1 MDILDFVMLL
11 GGVALFLYGMS
22 LMGDGL
28 KKVAGN
34 KLELILYRLSSNPL
48 KGILLGT
55 GVTAVIQSSSAT
67 SVMVVGFVNS
77 AMMKLRQAIAIIMGA
92 VIGTSITGWIICL
105 SSVGATSPA
114 LKLLSTEALAAITA
128 VASIIL
134 KKAVKKRSTKHIA
147 DILMGFAVLMF
158 GMKTMSGSVSA
169 LKEDP
174 GFISFLTSFS
184 NPFLGILVGI
194 VFTAVL
200 QSASASVGILQA
212 LSSTGLITFDVALPI
227 ILGIA
232 VGASVP
238 VLISGMSS
246 PKDGKRTAISY
257 LVIEILR
264 VILFAAVFYGLNA
277 ILHFSFAHNTMDMF
291 SIALLNTLFRV
302 STVLVLAWFIPLIEK
317 LVVKLVP
324 GNPADEEKTR
334 DMDRLEERFLTYPT
348 LAVEQTRLT
357 INKMAELTQKSM
369 NIAIGLLNTYTE
381 KDYAEVED
389 LEGIVDR
396 YEDKIGSY
404 LMKLTGREMTDTQN
418 KAVSQY
424 LRAITD
430 LERISDHA
438 LNIAERA
445 RELKEKK
452 IAFSDKGQK
461 EMDNLVAA
469 ILEILDITFDCFQS
483 DNSDEAYRV
492 EPLEQVIDKLCQKM
506 REKHTARLQ
515 KGKCTIGQGY
525 VFNDLIAD
533 FERVSDH
540 CSNIAIVIVDLM
552 SNSLDVHE
560 LSEALH
566 EGHSDRYDE
575 YYEEFRDKYIK
586 KKDRDDPT
594 VIFQALKERNRRDE
608 RRRDQG
614 TAGNHRPVAPDC
626 LFRRCGGIHGQ
637 RHSGFPFR
645 RGTVCGRRG
654 GPFPGDDPEQ
664 ILFLPAAGAFL

>member
-1 MDILDFVMLL
+1 MDILNVVMLL
-11 GGVALFLYGMS
+11 GGVAMFLYGMS

-34 KLELILYRLSSNPL
+34 KLELILYRLTSNPL

-77 AMMKLRQAIAIIMGA
+77 GMMKLRQAIAIIMGA

-105 SSVGATSPA
+105 SSVGGSSPA

-128 VASIIL
+128 VAAIVL
-134 KKAVKKRSTKHIA
+134 RMAVKKRSTRHVA

-158 GMKTMSGSVSA
+158 GMKTMSSSVSV

-174 GFISFLTSFS
+174 GFISFLTNFS
-184 NPFLGILVGI
+184 NPLLGILIGI

-212 LSSTGLITFDVALPI
+212 LSSTGLITFDIALPI

-232 VGASVP
+232 IGASVP

-246 PKDGKRTAISY
+246 PREGKRTAISY
-257 LVIEILR
+257 LVIEVLR
-264 VILFAAVFYGLNA
+264 VLLFAAVFYALNA
-277 ILHFSFAHNTMDMF
+277 FLHFSFIQKTMDMF

-302 STVLVLAWFIPLIEK
+302 STVAVLALFIPLIEK
-317 LVVKLVP
+317 LVIKLVP
-324 GNPADEEKTR
+324 GDPADEEKTR
-334 DMDRLEERFLTYPT
+334 DMDRLEERFLAYPT

-357 INKMAELTQKSM
+357 INKMAELTHKSM
-369 NIAIGLLNTYTE
+369 NIAIGMLSEYS
-381 KDYAEVED
+381 DRDFAEVEN

-404 LMKLTGREMTDTQN
+404 LMKLTGREMTETQN

-445 RELKEKK
+445 QEMNEKK
-452 IAFSDKGQK
+452 IQFSDKGWR
-461 EMDNLVAA
+461 EMTNLTDA
-469 ILEILDITFDCFQS
+469 ITRIITITFDSFLE
-483 DNSDEAYRV
+483 DDPEAAFRV
-492 EPLEQVIDKLCQKM
+492 EPLEQVIDRICRKM
-506 REKHTARLQ
+506 RERHTARLR
-515 KGKCTIGQGY
+515 KGKCTIGNGY
-525 VFNDLIAD
+525 VFNDLISD

-540 CSNIAIVIVDLM
+540 CSNIAIVLVELAD
-552 SNSLDVHE
+552 NALDVHE
-560 LSEALH
+560 MSETLH
-566 EGHSDRYDE
+566 QNHPHHFEE
-575 YYEEFRDKYIK
+575 YYSEYAGIYLK
-586 KKDRDDPT
+586 KKDLQEED
-594 VIFQALKERNRRDE
+594 
-608 RRRDQG
+608 
-614 TAGNHRPVAPDC
+614 
-626 LFRRCGGIHGQ
+626 
-637 RHSGFPFR
+637 
-645 RGTVCGRRG
+645 
-654 GPFPGDDPEQ
+654 
-664 ILFLPAAGAFL
+664 

>member
-1 MDILDFVMLL
+1 MDILDFVLLL
-11 GGVALFLYGMS
+11 GGVAMFLYGMS

-77 AMMKLRQAIAIIMGA
+77 GMMKLRQAIAVIMGA

-105 SSVGATSPA
+105 SSVGGTSSA

-128 VASIIL
+128 VASILL
-134 KKAVKKRSTKHIA
+134 KKIVKKRSTHHVA

-158 GMKTMSGSVSA
+158 GMKTMSGSVAA

-184 NPFLGILVGI
+184 NPILGILIGI
-194 VFTAVL
+194 VFTAIL

-212 LSSTGLITFDVALPI
+212 LSSTGLITLDEALPI

-232 VGASVP
+232 IGASVP
-238 VLISGMSS
+238 VLLSGMGS
-246 PKDGKRTAISY
+246 PRDGKRTAVSY

-264 VILFAAVFYGLNA
+264 AILFAAVFYGLNA
-277 ILHFSFAHNTMDMF
+277 ILHFSFIHQTMDMF

-302 STVLVLAWFIPLIEK
+302 STVIVLALFIPLIEK
-317 LVVKLVP
+317 LVVRLVP

-334 DMDRLEERFLTYPT
+334 DMDRLEERFLAYPT

-357 INKMAELTQKSM
+357 INKMADLTQKSM
-369 NIAIGLLNTYTE
+369 NIAIGMLDEYSD

-404 LMKLTGREMTDTQN
+404 LMKLTGREMTETQN

-424 LRAITD
+424 LRTITD

-438 LNIAERA
+438 MNIAERA
-445 RELKEKK
+445 QELKEKK
-452 IAFSDKGQK
+452 ISFSDKGTK
-461 EMDNLVAA
+461 EMKNLTGA
-469 ILEILDITFDCFQS
+469 ITEILDITFESFLND
-483 DNSDEAYRV
+483 DTDEALRV
-492 EPLEQVIDKLCQKM
+492 EPLEQVIDGICKKM
-506 REKHTARLQ
+506 RDKHTARLQ

-525 VFNDLIAD
+525 VFNDLISD

-552 SNSLDVHE
+552 IDSLDVHE
-560 LSEALH
+560 LSEVLH
-566 EGHSDRYDE
+566 DKHPARYEE
-575 YYEEFRDKYIK
+575 YYEEYHQKYLK
-586 KKDRDDPT
+586 GKD
-594 VIFQALKERNRRDE
+594 EE
-608 RRRDQG
+608 
-614 TAGNHRPVAPDC
+614 
-626 LFRRCGGIHGQ
+626 
-637 RHSGFPFR
+637 
-645 RGTVCGRRG
+645 
-654 GPFPGDDPEQ
+654 
-664 ILFLPAAGAFL
+664 

>member
-1 MDILDFVMLL
+1 MSLLDIIMLL
-11 GGVALFLYGMS
+11 GGVAMFLYGMS

-34 KLELILYRLSSNPL
+34 KLELILYRLSSTPF

-105 SSVGATSPA
+105 SNVSAGASSA
-114 LKLLSTEALAAITA
+114 LELLSTESLAGLTA
-128 VASIIL
+128 VAAIVL
-134 KKAVKKRSTKHIA
+134 KNVAKKRSLIHIA

-158 GMKTMSGSVSA
+158 GMKTMSGAVSV
-169 LKEDP
+169 LREDP
-174 GFISFLTSFS
+174 NFISFLTSFS
-184 NPFLGILVGI
+184 NPVLGILIGI

-212 LSSTGLITFDVALPI
+212 LSSTGLITLDVALPI

-238 VLISGMSS
+238 VLLSGMGSS
-246 PKDGKRTAISY
+246 TDGKRTALSY
-257 LVIEILR
+257 LVIEVIR
-264 VILFAAVFYGLNA
+264 VLLFAAVFYGLNA
-277 ILHFSFAHNTMDMF
+277 VLRFSFMHQVMNMF

-302 STVLVLAWFIPLIEK
+302 STVIVLALFIPLIEK
-317 LVVKLVP
+317 LVVRLMK

-334 DMDRLEERFLTYPT
+334 DMDRLEERFLAYPT

-357 INKMAELTQKSM
+357 INKMADLTKLSM
-369 NIAIGLLNTYTE
+369 DLAIGLLDKFTE
-381 KDYAEVED
+381 KGFAEVES
-389 LEGIVDR
+389 LEGVVDR

-404 LMKLTGREMTDTQN
+404 LMKLTGREMTETQN

-445 RELKEKK
+445 RELNEKK
-452 IAFSDKGQK
+452 IRFSDKGTR
-461 EMDNLVAA
+461 EMANLTAA
-469 ILEILDITFDCFQS
+469 IREILDITFECFL
-483 DNSDEAYRV
+483 NDEAEGAYRV
-492 EPLEQVIDKLCQKM
+492 EPLEQIIDKVCRKM
-506 REKHTARLQ
+506 REKHTDRLR
-515 KGKCTIGQGY
+515 KGKCSIGQGY

-560 LSEALH
+560 LSESIHQEHLNSY
-566 EGHSDRYDE
+566 EE
-575 YYEEFRDKYIK
+575 YYEAFRLKYLK
-586 KKDRDDPT
+586 KKDD
-594 VIFQALKERNRRDE
+594 RDE
-608 RRRDQG
+608 
-614 TAGNHRPVAPDC
+614 A
-626 LFRRCGGIHGQ
+626 
-637 RHSGFPFR
+637 
-645 RGTVCGRRG
+645 
-654 GPFPGDDPEQ
+654 DD
-664 ILFLPAAGAFL
+664 

>member
-11 GGVALFLYGMS
+11 GGVALFLYGMT

-105 SSVGATSPA
+105 SSVGGTSPA

-128 VASIIL
+128 VASILL
-134 KKAVKKRSTKHIA
+134 KSIVKKRSTKHIA

-184 NPFLGILVGI
+184 NPFLGILIGI
-194 VFTAVL
+194 VFTAIL

-212 LSSTGLITFDVALPI
+212 LSSTGLITLDEALPI

-232 VGASVP
+232 IGASVP
-238 VLISGMSS
+238 VLLSGMGS

-257 LVIEILR
+257 LVIETLR

-277 ILHFSFAHNTMDMF
+277 ILHFSFIHQTMDMF

-302 STVLVLAWFIPLIEK
+302 STVIVLALFIPLIEK

-324 GNPADEEKTR
+324 GNPADEENTR
-334 DMDRLEERFLTYPT
+334 DMDRLEERFLAYPT

-369 NIAIGLLNTYTE
+369 NIAIGMLGDYSE
-381 KDYAEVED
+381 KDFAEVES

-404 LMKLTGREMTDTQN
+404 LMKLTGREMTETQN

-438 LNIAERA
+438 MNIAERA
-445 RELKEKK
+445 QELKEKK
-452 IAFSDKGQK
+452 ISFSDKGKK
-461 EMDNLVAA
+461 EMDTLKDA
-469 ILEILDITFDCFQS
+469 ILEILSITFSCFLE
-483 DNSDEAYRV
+483 DDTDEAYRV

-566 EGHSDRYDE
+566 EGHQKRYDE
-575 YYEEFRDKYIK
+575 YYEMFSMKYMK
-586 KKDRDDPT
+586 KKD
-594 VIFQALKERNRRDE
+594 EE
-608 RRRDQG
+608 
-614 TAGNHRPVAPDC
+614 
-626 LFRRCGGIHGQ
+626 
-637 RHSGFPFR
+637 
-645 RGTVCGRRG
+645 
-654 GPFPGDDPEQ
+654 
-664 ILFLPAAGAFL
+664 

>member
-105 SSVGATSPA
+105 SSVGSASPA

-128 VASIIL
+128 VASILL
-134 KKAVKKRSTKHIA
+134 KKIVKKRSTQHVA

-158 GMKTMSGSVSA
+158 GMKTMSGAVSG

-174 GFISFLTSFS
+174 GFVEMMTNFS
-184 NPFLGILVGI
+184 NPLLGILLGML
-194 VFTAVL
+194 FTAIL

-212 LSSTGLITFDVALPI
+212 LSSTGLLTFEGTLPI

-232 VGASVP
+232 IGASAP
-238 VLISGMSS
+238 VILSGLGSS
-246 PKDGKRTAISY
+246 REGKRAAFAY
-257 LVIEILR
+257 PVIETLR

-277 ILHFSFAHNTMDMF
+277 FLHFSFMGSTMNMF
-291 SIALLNTLFRV
+291 TIALTNTIFRAG
-302 STVLVLAWFIPLIEK
+302 TVLVLAWFIPLIEK
-317 LVVKLVP
+317 LMIRLIPDDPKE
-324 GNPADEEKTR
+324 AEETG
-334 DMDRLEERFLTYPT
+334 DMNRLEERFLAYPT

-357 INKMAELTQKSM
+357 ISKMAELSRKSM
-369 NIAIGLLNTYTE
+369 VRAIELLDDYSAKGLQEIAS
-381 KDYAEVED
+381 

-404 LMKLTGREMTDTQN
+404 LMKLTGQEMTETQN

-438 LNIAERA
+438 LNIAQRA
-445 RELKEKK
+445 EEMAEKK
-452 IAFSDKGQK
+452 IVFSDKGSR
-461 EMDNLVAA
+461 EMNTLKQAVT
-469 ILEILDITFDCFQS
+469 EILNLSIESFLAS
-483 DNSDEAYRV
+483 DSESAYRV
-492 EPLEQVIDKLCQKM
+492 EPLEQVIDAICRKM

-515 KGKCTIGQGY
+515 KGKCTIGNGY

-540 CSNIAIVIVDLM
+540 CSNIAIVQVELEG
-552 SNSLDVHE
+552 NALDVHE
-560 LSEALH
+560 MSEALKQEH
-566 EGHSDRYDE
+566 THQFDT
-575 YYEEFRDKYIK
+575 YYEEFRSRYLKR
-586 KKDRDDPT
+586 KDEKDDE
-594 VIFQALKERNRRDE
+594 KD
-608 RRRDQG
+608 
-614 TAGNHRPVAPDC
+614 
-626 LFRRCGGIHGQ
+626 
-637 RHSGFPFR
+637 
-645 RGTVCGRRG
+645 
-654 GPFPGDDPEQ
+654 
-664 ILFLPAAGAFL
+664 

>member
-92 VIGTSITGWIICL
+92 IIGTSITGWIICL
-105 SSVGATSPA
+105 SSVGSASPA

-128 VASIIL
+128 VASILL
-134 KKAVKKRSTKHIA
+134 KKIVKKRSTQHVA

-184 NPFLGILVGI
+184 NPFLGILIGI
-194 VFTAVL
+194 VFTAIL

-212 LSSTGLITFDVALPI
+212 LSSTGLITLDGSLPI

-232 VGASVP
+232 IGASVP
-238 VLISGMSS
+238 VLISGMGA
-246 PKDGKRTAISY
+246 PRDGKRTAISY

-264 VILFAAVFYGLNA
+264 VVLFAAVFYGLNA
-277 ILHFSFAHNTMDMF
+277 VIHFSFINQKMDMF

-302 STVLVLAWFIPLIEK
+302 STVTVLAPFVPLIEK

-334 DMDRLEERFLTYPT
+334 DMDRLEERFLAYPT

-357 INKMAELTQKSM
+357 INKMAALTEQSM
-369 NIAIGLLNTYTE
+369 MIAIGLLNEYTE
-381 KDYAEVED
+381 KDFAEVES

-404 LMKLTGREMTDTQN
+404 LMKLTGREMTETQN

-445 RELKEKK
+445 QELKEKK
-452 IAFSDKGQK
+452 ISFSDKGAK
-461 EMDNLVAA
+461 EMNNLTAA
-469 ILEILDITFDCFQS
+469 IREILGITFGAFLS
-483 DNSDEAYRV
+483 DDTDEAFRV

-560 LSEALH
+560 LSETMH
-566 EGHSDRYDE
+566 EGHQERYEE
-575 YYEEFRDKYIK
+575 YYEEFQAKYMK
-586 KKDRDDPT
+586 KKDKDD
-594 VIFQALKERNRRDE
+594 E
-608 RRRDQG
+608 
-614 TAGNHRPVAPDC
+614 
-626 LFRRCGGIHGQ
+626 
-637 RHSGFPFR
+637 
-645 RGTVCGRRG
+645 
-654 GPFPGDDPEQ
+654 
-664 ILFLPAAGAFL
+664 

>member
-34 KLELILYRLSSNPL
+34 KLELILYRLSSNPI

-105 SSVGATSPA
+105 SSVGTASPA
-114 LKLLSTEALAAITA
+114 LKLLSTEAQAAITA
-128 VASIIL
+128 VASILL
-134 KKAVKKRSTKHIA
+134 KSIVKKRSTKHIA

-184 NPFLGILVGI
+184 NPFLGILIGI
-194 VFTAVL
+194 VFTAIL

-212 LSSTGLITFDVALPI
+212 LSSTGLITLDEALPI

-232 VGASVP
+232 IGASVP
-238 VLISGMSS
+238 VLLSGMGS

-264 VILFAAVFYGLNA
+264 VILFASVFYGLNA
-277 ILHFSFAHNTMDMF
+277 ILHFSFIHQTMDMF

-302 STVLVLAWFIPLIEK
+302 STVIVLALFIPLIEK

-324 GNPADEEKTR
+324 GNPADEENTR
-334 DMDRLEERFLTYPT
+334 DMDRLEERFLAYPT

-369 NIAIGLLNTYTE
+369 NIAIGMLGDYSE
-381 KDYAEVED
+381 KDFAEVES

-404 LMKLTGREMTDTQN
+404 LMKLTGREMTETQN

-438 LNIAERA
+438 MNIAERA
-445 RELKEKK
+445 QELKEKK
-452 IAFSDKGQK
+452 ISFSDKGKK
-461 EMDNLVAA
+461 EMDTLKDA
-469 ILEILDITFDCFQS
+469 ILEILSITFSCFLE
-483 DNSDEAYRV
+483 DDTDEAYRV

-560 LSEALH
+560 LSESMH
-566 EGHSDRYDE
+566 EGHPDRYDE
-575 YYEEFRDKYIK
+575 YYDEFFSKYLK
-586 KKDRDDPT
+586 KKDRD
-594 VIFQALKERNRRDE
+594 EE
-608 RRRDQG
+608 
-614 TAGNHRPVAPDC
+614 
-626 LFRRCGGIHGQ
+626 
-637 RHSGFPFR
+637 
-645 RGTVCGRRG
+645 
-654 GPFPGDDPEQ
+654 
-664 ILFLPAAGAFL
+664 

>member
-1 MDILDFVMLL
+1 MEILDIVLLL
-11 GGVALFLYGMS
+11 GGVAMFLYGMS

-105 SSVGATSPA
+105 SSVGGASPA

-134 KKAVKKRSTKHIA
+134 KSVVKKRSTKHIA

-184 NPFLGILVGI
+184 NPLLGILIGI
-194 VFTAVL
+194 VFTAIL

-212 LSSTGLITFDVALPI
+212 LSSTGLITLDEALPI

-232 VGASVP
+232 IGASVP
-238 VLISGMSS
+238 VLLSGMGS

-264 VILFAAVFYGLNA
+264 VILFAALFYGLNA
-277 ILHFSFAHNTMDMF
+277 ILHFSFMHHTMDMF

-302 STVLVLAWFIPLIEK
+302 STVVVLALFIPLIEK
-317 LVVKLVP
+317 LVVALVP

-334 DMDRLEERFLTYPT
+334 DMDRLEERFLAYPT

-369 NIAIGLLNTYTE
+369 NIAIGMLGNYTE
-381 KDYAEVED
+381 KDYAEVES
-389 LEGIVDR
+389 LESIVDR

-404 LMKLTGREMTDTQN
+404 LMKLTGREMTETQN

-445 RELKEKK
+445 QELKEKK
-452 IAFSDKGQK
+452 ISFSDKGRK
-461 EMDNLVAA
+461 EMNNLTAA
-469 ILEILDITFDCFQS
+469 IQEILNITFGCFQN
-483 DNSDEAYRV
+483 DDAEEAYRV

-560 LSEALH
+560 LSESMH
-566 EGHSDRYDE
+566 EGHQERYDE
-575 YYEEFRDKYIK
+575 YYEEFCTRYLK
-586 KKDRDDPT
+586 KKD
-594 VIFQALKERNRRDE
+594 KDE
-608 RRRDQG
+608 
-614 TAGNHRPVAPDC
+614 
-626 LFRRCGGIHGQ
+626 
-637 RHSGFPFR
+637 
-645 RGTVCGRRG
+645 
-654 GPFPGDDPEQ
+654 E
-664 ILFLPAAGAFL
+664 

>member
-232 VGASVP
+232 IGASVP
-238 VLISGMSS
+238 VLISGMGS

-264 VILFAAVFYGLNA
+264 VILFAAVFYSMNA

-334 DMDRLEERFLTYPT
+334 DMDRLEERFLAYPT

-586 KKDRDDPT
+586 KKDRDD
-594 VIFQALKERNRRDE
+594 E
-608 RRRDQG
+608 
-614 TAGNHRPVAPDC
+614 
-626 LFRRCGGIHGQ
+626 
-637 RHSGFPFR
+637 
-645 RGTVCGRRG
+645 
-654 GPFPGDDPEQ
+654 
-664 ILFLPAAGAFL
+664 

>member
-1 MDILDFVMLL
+1 MSFLDFIMLL
-11 GGVALFLYGMS
+11 GGVAMFLYGMS

-28 KKVAGN
+28 KRVAGN
-34 KLELILYRLSSNPL
+34 KLELILYRLSSTPF

-77 AMMKLRQAIAIIMGA
+77 AMMKLRQAIAVIMGA

-105 SSVGATSPA
+105 SGVSGNASPA
-114 LKLLSTEALAAITA
+114 LQLLSTESLSALTA
-128 VASIIL
+128 VAGVL
-134 KKAVKKRSTKHIA
+134 LRTVAKKRSLHHVG

-158 GMKTMSGSVSA
+158 GMKTMSGSVSK
-169 LKEDP
+169 LRDDP

-184 NPFLGILVGI
+184 HPALGILIGI

-212 LSSTGLITFDVALPI
+212 LSSTGLITLEETLPI

-232 VGASVP
+232 IGASVP
-238 VLISGMSS
+238 VLLSGMGSS
-246 PKDGKRTAISY
+246 RDGKRTALSY
-257 LVIEILR
+257 LVVEVLR
-264 VILFAAVFYGLNA
+264 VILFALVFYGLNA
-277 ILHFSFAHNTMDMF
+277 VIHFSFMHRVMDMF
-291 SIALLNTLFRV
+291 SIALLNTIFRV
-302 STVLVLAWFIPLIEK
+302 STVAVLALFIPLIEK

-324 GNPADEEKTR
+324 GNAEDEEKTR
-334 DMDRLEERFLTYPT
+334 DMDRLEERFLAYPT

-357 INKMAELTQKSM
+357 INKMAALTRRSM
-369 NIAIGLLNTYTE
+369 EAAIGLLNDYSE
-381 KDYAEVED
+381 KGYAEVQG

-404 LMKLTGREMTDTQN
+404 LMKLTGREMTETQN

-438 LNIAERA
+438 MNIAERA
-445 RELKEKK
+445 LEIKEKN
-452 IAFSDKGQK
+452 ISFSDKGAK
-461 EMDNLVAA
+461 EMNNLTDAVT
-469 ILEILDITFDCFQS
+469 EILNITFESFEND
-483 DNSDEAYRV
+483 DAEEAYRV
-492 EPLEQVIDKLCQKM
+492 EPLEQIIDLVCRRMK
-506 REKHTARLQ
+506 EKHTQRLR
-515 KGKCTIGQGY
+515 KGKCTIGNGY

-560 LSEALH
+560 LSEAMH
-566 EGHSDRYDE
+566 EDHPYRYDE
-575 YYEEFRDKYIK
+575 FYSEYRGKYLK
-586 KKDRDDPT
+586 KKNEDSED
-594 VIFQALKERNRRDE
+594 
-608 RRRDQG
+608 
-614 TAGNHRPVAPDC
+614 
-626 LFRRCGGIHGQ
+626 
-637 RHSGFPFR
+637 
-645 RGTVCGRRG
+645 
-654 GPFPGDDPEQ
+654 
-664 ILFLPAAGAFL
+664 